1 MKYLQ
6 KEGVGPCGIPKLWK
20 TCTSSIIM
28 HRMDISLSTFNV
40 TIGKEIWV
48 RLEKLVD
55 KIFTITKK
63 NFKYMIKIM
72 IGITVTKNKND

>member
-1 MKYLQ
+1 
-6 KEGVGPCGIPKLWK
+6 
-20 TCTSSIIM
+20 M